1 MHTQKSPA
9 GGTNTSC
16 IQLKVPR
23 TSLAISRCICN
34 SAYSNRILNKK
45 EYNPFPSIK
54 VWAVVVGDM
63 FYSDYICTHYICL

>member
-1 MHTQKSPA
+1 MHTQKRPA

-16 IQLKVPR
+16 IQLKVSG
-23 TSLAISRCICN
+23 TSLVISRCICN

-45 EYNPFPSIK
+45 EYSPFQSIK